1 MRGWGDQRLSPQ
13 AAALVAQGRIRLV
26 GFVSDE
32 DLPATY
38 AGAAVFVY
46 PSLYEGFGLP
56 PLEAM
61 ASGAP
66 VIVSNRSS
74 LPEVVGD
81 AGIQVEAL
89 DAEALATRMRE
100 LLEDDAL
107 RTRLAQAGRE
117 RSRQFTWDRCI
128 DQTLAV
134 YGEAISRS
142 K

>member
-1 MRGWGDQRLSPQ
+1 RVRL
-13 AAALVAQGRIRLV
+13 L
-26 GFVSDE
+26 GFVPQE
-32 DLPATY
+32 DLPAVY
-38 AGAAVFVY
+38 AGARLFVY

-61 ASGAP
+61 ACGTA

-81 AGIQVEAL
+81 AGRQVDAL
-89 DAEALATRMRE
+89 DVDGLAAQLRQ

-107 RTRLAQAGRE
+107 RARLGRAGRE

-128 DQTLAV
+128 DETLAL
-134 YGEAISRS
+134 YGEAMARS